1 MKVKSIILGVFVI
14 ILLYVLYR
22 FLFKSNG
29 TSLSKFANAEQSS
42 VVSANG
48 LSGGGSSQY
57 SFSVWFY
64 INQWNDKY
72 GEKKIIYER
81 RSSDNSVSPSVFL
94 GEYDNNVHAEISYY
108 NPSSSNPTNQVFD
121 CTVPNVP
128 IQRWNNLIFVCS
140 TRTLDIYLQGKL
152 VKTCVLPGVA
162 KVDSGAN
169 VTLTPGGG
177 FSGYT
182 SSFKFFDSALNPQQ
196 AYNVYKEGYGG
207 SSLLGNLFNKFR
219 LRISFMNNE
228 RTVNS
233 FEI

>member
-1 MKVKSIILGVFVI
+1 MLKYLIII
-14 ILLYVLYR
+14 HHLL
-22 FLFKSNG
+22 
-29 TSLSKFANAEQSS
+29 
-42 VVSANG
+42 
-48 LSGGGSSQY
+48 
-57 SFSVWFY
+57 
-64 INQWNDKY
+64 I
-72 GEKKIIYER
+72 
-81 RSSDNSVSPSVFL
+81 
-94 GEYDNNVHAEISYY
+94 
-108 NPSSSNPTNQVFD
+108 PTTQVFD

-162 KVDSGAN
+162 KADSGAN